1 METQVSKT
9 RSPSIGEEITARILI
24 YVETPHTL
32 LPSDIDQLGSLSSF
46 PVISRN
52 TSFNVGS
59 SVYTRPNGISSE

>member
-32 LPSDIDQLGSLSSF
+32 LPSDIDQL
-46 PVISRN
+46 
-52 TSFNVGS
+52 
-59 SVYTRPNGISSE
+59 